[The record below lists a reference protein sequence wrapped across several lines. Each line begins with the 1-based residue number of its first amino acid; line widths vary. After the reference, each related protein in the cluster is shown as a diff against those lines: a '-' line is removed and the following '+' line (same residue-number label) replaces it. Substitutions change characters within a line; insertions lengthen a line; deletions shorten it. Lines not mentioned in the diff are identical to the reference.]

1 MDERTRRDAD
11 EIVGRRPLRAWLIA
25 YLLVRAAAVVVLGL
39 FLLLRPTDT
48 VQTLARFVGA
58 VLIVLAAI
66 DLLAALSPG
75 PDRQTRRLVLLRA
88 ILTAAIGG
96 VIVLLTDVTVTAVA
110 VLVGMQMVV
119 SGGVTVLLSLQ
130 LRSRVDA
137 WVGVTARGALALAAG
152 ILALVWPRVTVVVIA
167 VILGGHWLVG
177 GVVSGLTAVA
187 VARRRSG

>member
-1 MDERTRRDAD
+1 MDEVTRRDAD
-11 EIVGRRPLRAWLIA
+11 EIVRRRPLRVWLVA
-25 YLLVRAAAVVVLGL
+25 YLLVRAVAVVVLGL

-48 VQTLARFVGA
+48 VHTLARFVGA

-96 VIVLLTDVTVTAVA
+96 VMMMLTDVTVTAVA

-177 GVVSGLTAVA
+177 GVVSGITAVA